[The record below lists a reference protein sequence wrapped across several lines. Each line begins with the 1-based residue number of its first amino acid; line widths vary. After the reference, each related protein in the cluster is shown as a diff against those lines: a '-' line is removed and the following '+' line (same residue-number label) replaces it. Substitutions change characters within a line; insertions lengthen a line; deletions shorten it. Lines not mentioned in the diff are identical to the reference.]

1 MLAAK
6 VGQSAFDF
14 PQQVTN
20 PCDWANLQLGLQ
32 ELFQGEADDL
42 GPFALHP
49 GRSLGKFFGQGGW

>member
-6 VGQSAFDF
+6 VRQPAFNT
-14 PQQVTN
+14 PQEVTN
-20 PCDWANLQLGLQ
+20 PFDWANLQLGLQ

-49 GRSLGKFFGQGGW
+49 GRSLGELSGQGGR